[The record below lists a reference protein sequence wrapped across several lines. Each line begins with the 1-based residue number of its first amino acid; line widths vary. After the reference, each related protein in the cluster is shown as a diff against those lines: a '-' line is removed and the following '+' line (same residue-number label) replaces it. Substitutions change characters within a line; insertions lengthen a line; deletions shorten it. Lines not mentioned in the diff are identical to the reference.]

1 MYRIEFKKIN
11 LEAEDETIGEVVLVE
26 RLGELVPKGVLYKTG
41 QEFHSKE
48 EAEMFAKQFEALYSK
63 WPDLYKVTT
72 EVYRATEQQ

>member
-11 LEAEDETIGEVVLVE
+11 LEANDEEIGEVMLYNK
-26 RLGELVPKGVLYKTG
+26 LGELVPKGVLYQTG
-41 QEFHSKE
+41 TEFHSKE

-72 EVYRATEQQ
+72 EVYRAPEQQ